1 MKSWFSAS
9 LLQSSVSD
17 NGDIIHVFNGK
28 FKRAACIYSFR
39 WYIILCCTTEHVTS
53 SGRVIIFINVRV
65 YFQNQTD
72 SQTKKGLY
80 KWLAFPAEVIWE
92 VTQALIPTPTAAHH
106 NETMEKSK
114 HERGTATVCPANIIR
129 QLSEVLPGS
138 QRWVTMKITLTP
150 AYPV

>member
-1 MKSWFSAS
+1 MEISYMFLMENSKEQHVYTLLDGTLYYVAPQNMSRHLAVWLFSLMS
-9 LLQSSVSD
+9 ESISRIRQ
-17 NGDIIHVFNGK
+17 
-28 FKRAACIYSFR
+28 
-39 WYIILCCTTEHVTS
+39 T
-53 SGRVIIFINVRV
+53 VR
-65 YFQNQTD
+65 QR
-72 SQTKKGLY
+72 KKGLY

-114 HERGTATVCPANIIR
+114 HERGTATVCPANIIS